1 MAGTEVVPL
10 LSRQWGATE
19 WFEVGLGAG
28 HPEQYLKLNVLVL
41 GHVDWREVELKGER
55 PVERLVPVRSKHR
68 TGNLEFTMSH
78 Q

>member
-41 GHVDWREVELKGER
+41 GHVD
-55 PVERLVPVRSKHR
+55 
-68 TGNLEFTMSH
+68 
-78 Q
+78 